1 MIFPFLKKLQ
11 DEIKSRNSR
20 VSSVIEICER
30 LKTDYEQQAEQVPF
44 DLASDLEGRWHQTWL
59 NSVEIQ
65 CKLEERLKS
74 FKVSYSLPIHSH
86 YYGFTRLAWFFY
98 YNFYVLCLQKMLIM

>member
-1 MIFPFLKKLQ
+1 MQ

-30 LKTDYEQQAEQVPF
+30 LRNDYEQQAEQVPF
-44 DLASDLEGRWHQTWL
+44 DLASDLENRWHQTWL

-65 CKLEERLKS
+65 CKLEERLKF
-74 FKVSYSLPIHSH
+74 FKVSYSYTLPKLLRLQESFFSFIMISIH
-86 YYGFTRLAWFFY
+86 FAFKK
-98 YNFYVLCLQKMLIM
+98 C